1 MTLAAPFRAAGEHIA
16 VELPGA
22 GVLFTTRHGG
32 VSRGPFASLNLGV
45 LTEDERAH
53 VRTNQ
58 RRVSEAVGIPF
69 ERFARGMQVHAT
81 TVRSLAEPPEAG
93 APLEPA
99 DGQATNVP
107 DVAATVLV
115 ADCLPVAIAGAGAVT
130 MLHCGWRG
138 LADGIVAEGV
148 RALRGLGADGP
159 LHAAIGPGIGRCC
172 FEVGDE
178 VRERF
183 EVHGPEIRH
192 GRNLDL
198 KAIARRGLEEAGV
211 EEILDVGLC
220 TYCAA
225 DEPFFSHRRDAGLT
239 GRQAG
244 IAWLS

>member
-1 MTLAAPFRAAGEHIA
+1 VTHIA
-16 VELPGA
+16 LDLPGA
-22 GVLFTTRHGG
+22 QVLFTTRHGG
-32 VSRGPFASLNLGV
+32 VSRGPFESLNLGV
-45 LTEDERAH
+45 LTDDERAH

-58 RRVSEAVGIPF
+58 RRVAEAVGIPF
-69 ERFARGMQVHAT
+69 ERFARGMQVHGT
-81 TVRSLAEPPEAG
+81 TVRSLAEAPEPG
-93 APLEPA
+93 ATLEPA

-107 DVAATVLV
+107 GVAASVLV
-115 ADCLPVAIAGAGAVT
+115 ADCLPVAIAGPGAVA

-138 LADGIVAEGV
+138 LADGILSEGV

-159 LHAAIGPGIGRCC
+159 LHAAIGPGIGPCC

-183 EVHGPEIRH
+183 AAHGEEVRN

-198 KAIARRGLEEAGV
+198 KLIARRELEAAGV
-211 EEILDVGLC
+211 EEVLDVELC
-220 TYCAA
+220 TYCAGG
-225 DEPFFSHRRDAGLT
+225 EPFFSHRRDAGVT

>member
-1 MTLAAPFRAAGEHIA
+1 MTHIA

-32 VSRGPFASLNLGV
+32 VSRGPFESLNLGV

-58 RRVSEAVGIPF
+58 RRVAEAVGIPF
-69 ERFARGMQVHAT
+69 ERFARGMQVHAS
-81 TVRSLAEPPEAG
+81 TVRSLSEPPEAG

-107 DVAATVLV
+107 EVAAIVLV
-115 ADCLPVAIAGAGAVT
+115 ADCLPVAIAGEGAVA

-138 LADGIVAEGV
+138 LADGIVSEGV

-159 LHAAIGPGIGRCC
+159 LHAAIGPGIGSCC

-183 EVHGPEIRH
+183 AAHGPEVQH

-198 KAIARRGLEEAGV
+198 KAIARRELEAAGV
-211 EEILDVGLC
+211 EDVLDVGLC
-220 TYCAA
+220 SFC
-225 DEPFFSHRRDAGLT
+225 DGDQRFFSHRRDAGVT